1 MSSGISVF
9 YVKACDRTDSV
20 ENITVDKF
28 CHRLH
33 DSDLIHVGLE
43 VLWLV

>member
-20 ENITVDKF
+20 EDIIVDKF
-28 CHRLH
+28 CHKLH
-33 DSDLIHVGLE
+33 DSELVHVGPEML
-43 VLWLV
+43 